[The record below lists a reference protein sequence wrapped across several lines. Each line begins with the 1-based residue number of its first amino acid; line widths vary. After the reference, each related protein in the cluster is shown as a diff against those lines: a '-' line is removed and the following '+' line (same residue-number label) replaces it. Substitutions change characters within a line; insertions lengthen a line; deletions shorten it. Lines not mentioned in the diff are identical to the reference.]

1 MHFLMAMLFVDLSA
15 EEIFERVRERYAA
28 LADGFFVEAEVRKGT
43 GVMGTRMR
51 FELSGA
57 QAGCRQYD
65 CKAVLDGEFESY
77 ASPEEVCEYWRRRHE
92 WDCAPSGRTNLR
104 RLYDDSLARVEVM
117 DWSVV
122 DRVEVSQKKGHWV
135 LRYSYKADPE
145 IRQTVWV
152 REKDWVVTRIQRES
166 RKEMVEVVFRKVE
179 LGTKPK
185 LENFRFVPPKGARR
199 MKFLR
204 R

>member
-1 MHFLMAMLFVDLSA
+1 MALLVVEPSA
-15 EEIFERVRERYAA
+15 QEIFERIREKYAA
-28 LADGFFVEAEVRKGT
+28 LADGFLVKAEVQKGT
-43 GVMGTRMR
+43 GVMGSKMR

-65 CKAVLDGEFESY
+65 CKAVLNGDFESY
-77 ASPEEVCEYWRRRHE
+77 ASPEEVCEYSRRSHE

-104 RLYDDSLARVEVM
+104 WLYDDSLARVEVM

-122 DRVEVSQKKGHWV
+122 DRAEVSNEKGHWV
-135 LRYSYKADPE
+135 LRYGYKADPE

-152 REKDWVVTRIQRES
+152 REEDWIVTRIQRES
-166 RKEMVEVVFRKVE
+166 RREMVEVVFRRVQ
-179 LGTKPK
+179 LGTKPA
-185 LENFRFVPPKGARR
+185 LDSFRFVPPKGARR
-199 MKFLR
+199 AKWLR

>member
-1 MHFLMAMLFVDLSA
+1 MALLVVEPSA
-15 EEIFERVRERYAA
+15 QEIFERIRERYAA
-28 LADGFFVEAEVRKGT
+28 LADGFFVKAELSKGT
-43 GVMGTRMR
+43 GRMGVRMR

-65 CKAVLDGEFESY
+65 CKALLDGDFESY
-77 ASPEEVCEYWRRRHE
+77 ASPEEVCEYSRRSHE

-104 RLYDDSLARVEVM
+104 WLCDDSLARVEVM

-122 DRVEVSQKKGHWV
+122 DRVEVSKKKGHWV
-135 LRYSYKADPE
+135 LRYGYKADPE

-152 REKDWVVTRIQRES
+152 REEGWVVTRIQRES
-166 RKEMVEVVFRKVE
+166 RREMVEVVFRRVQ
-179 LGTKPK
+179 LGTKPA
-185 LENFRFVPPKGARR
+185 LDSFRFVPPKGARR
-199 MKFLR
+199 AKWLR